1 MQIHKPAYQIPLEIY
16 IYIHAHSVWNINGY
30 YGTGVGVN
38 TRMEP
43 CVCRSI
49 EGPMNIW
56 SRPPMA
62 ARSAQVNFAVHSK
75 YIWRAII
82 FICPANVFLSL
93 FPEIRTRNSIWSA
106 YVSVTS
112 YFQIFRFLSHIF
124 FASKLDRGL
133 VVVVTAVVVV
143 VHDRSP
149 ISKRKAL
156 NTKFRSREE
165 INRPET
171 RVGRNLHLR
180 YQFTIKLRWIWPE
193 PMANH
198 M

>member
-1 MQIHKPAYQIPLEIY
+1 
-16 IYIHAHSVWNINGY
+16 
-30 YGTGVGVN
+30 
-38 TRMEP
+38 MEP

-75 YIWRAII
+75 YICNY
-82 FICPANVFLSL
+82 FYLQMYSSL
-93 FPEIRTRNSIWSA
+93 FSEIRMRNNIWS
-106 YVSVTS
+106 YRWRRIFKFSVS
-112 YFQIFRFLSHIF
+112 FPIFSSR
-124 FASKLDRGL
+124 AKLDRGL

-156 NTKFRSREE
+156 NTKFRPREE

>member
-82 FICPANVFLSL
+82 FICKCIPLS
-93 FPEIRTRNSIWSA
+93 FPRYVREIVSDRRTYRWRRIFKFS
-106 YVSVTS
+106 VS
-112 YFQIFRFLSHIF
+112 FPIFSSR
-124 FASKLDRGL
+124 AKLDRGL
-133 VVVVTAVVVV
+133 VVVVTAAVVV

>member
-1 MQIHKPAYQIPLEIY
+1 
-16 IYIHAHSVWNINGY
+16 
-30 YGTGVGVN
+30 
-38 TRMEP
+38 MEP

-75 YIWRAII
+75 YICNY
-82 FICPANVFLSL
+82 FYLQMYSSL

-156 NTKFRSREE
+156 NTKFRPREE

>member
-16 IYIHAHSVWNINGY
+16 IYIYTRTLSLKHKRVLRDRCRCKHTDGTLCLQINW
-30 YGTGVGVN
+30 GTNEYLIASPDGCEKRTSQFRCTFEIYLASN
-38 TRMEP
+38 YFYLQMY
-43 CVCRSI
+43 S
-49 EGPMNIW
+49 
-56 SRPPMA
+56 
-62 ARSAQVNFAVHSK
+62 
-75 YIWRAII
+75 
-82 FICPANVFLSL
+82 SL

-112 YFQIFRFLSHIF
+112 YFQIFRFLPHIF

-133 VVVVTAVVVV
+133 VVAVTAAVVV